1 MGAMAAYGVS
11 YLTGSPWLGVLT
23 AGAVGVV
30 LGALHAWLCAR
41 PRVNDVAV
49 GIALM
54 LFGVG
59 LAFFLGKP
67 LIGPTAPHLPSISP
81 AGGARPAQVRSAL
94 QINVLFVLGLV
105 DDGRRCASC
114 CGGRAGA

>member
-1 MGAMAAYGVS
+1 M
-11 YLTGSPWLGVLT
+11 
-23 AGAVGVV
+23 

-67 LIGPTAPHLPSISP
+67 LIGPTAPHLPSFS
-81 AGGARPAQVRSAL
+81 
-94 QINVLFVLGLV
+94 LGLV
-105 DDGRRCASC
+105 ERIG
-114 CGGRAGA
+114 AGAVGAADQRAVRARPRA

>member
-1 MGAMAAYGVS
+1 
-11 YLTGSPWLGVLT
+11 LGVLA
-23 AGAVGVV
+23 AGAMGVV
-30 LGALHAWLCAR
+30 LGGLHAWLCSR

-67 LIGPTAPHLPSISP
+67 LIGPSAPPLPSIPLGWWSHSE
-81 AGGARPAQVRSAL
+81 QVRSAL
-94 QINVLFVLGLV
+94 QINVLFVVGLAMAGV
-105 DDGRRCASC
+105 VLFLLRRT
-114 CGGRAGA
+114 